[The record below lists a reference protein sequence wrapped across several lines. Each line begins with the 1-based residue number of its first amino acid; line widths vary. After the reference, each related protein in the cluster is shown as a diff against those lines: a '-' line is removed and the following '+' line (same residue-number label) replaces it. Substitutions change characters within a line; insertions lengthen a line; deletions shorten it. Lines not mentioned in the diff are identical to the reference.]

1 MHSAKAF
8 QNFWRVFHILTN
20 YNKKRHVTYIITERH
35 ERIILKYYNKK
46 GFFWQKTAGRVW
58 GISDSRKKT
67 CF

>member
-8 QNFWRVFHILTN
+8 QNFWRAFSYFDKL
-20 YNKKRHVTYIITERH
+20 KRHVTYIITERH

>member
-8 QNFWRVFHILTN
+8 QNF
-20 YNKKRHVTYIITERH
+20 VTYIITERH